1 MGEYEWADACRSIRL
16 DLLELLG
23 SEFVIEHV
31 VAEYNKK
38 VERRLYRCYTS
49 DMLKAVVEGL
59 GATVDSRFA
68 DLLENKPQDERTG
81 DEIALDVIKR
91 AGLKGKA

>member
-1 MGEYEWADACRSIRL
+1 
-16 DLLELLG
+16 
-23 SEFVIEHV
+23 
-31 VAEYNKK
+31 
-38 VERRLYRCYTS
+38 
-49 DMLKAVVEGL
+49 MLKAVVEGL

-81 DEIALDVIKR
+81 DEIALDIIKR